1 MKDILLAILSGI
13 RKPIDGKLRNRFSV
27 FLVCLAMSTLMW
39 GLIKLTREYE
49 APLKYVVIPEDIP
62 EGKILV
68 SSADSV
74 ITLNLNAKGLDLYSR
89 KLFGRENVIRLSLE
103 KMRLVRDG
111 DRFYGIL
118 RTSRLLK
125 VISNQLPLGAKLIS
139 AEPDTLHFEF
149 RRSHRKRVPVQ
160 TNVSLEFS
168 RQYQLYDSV
177 GIRPDSVWVSGLQ
190 EIIDTIRF
198 INTEKK
204 IISKLNSNFTTRLAL
219 KIPETLPAVHL
230 SADSVLI
237 TINVEKFTEAD
248 LEVPV
253 SLVSD
258 GKAVKY
264 RTFPDKVKLTCRV
277 AMRDYKRL
285 DPSFFFV
292 GVDFAAAISSGNNRV
307 PVELTR
313 KPSFVKIVKIE
324 PEKVEF
330 LLLK

>member
-1 MKDILLAILSGI
+1 VKDILLAILSGI
-13 RKPIDGKLRNRFSV
+13 KKPIDGKLRNRFSV

-49 APLKYVVIPEDIP
+49 APLKYSIVPEDIP

-68 SSADSV
+68 SNADSV
-74 ITLNLNAKGLDLYSR
+74 ITLMLNAKGLDLYSR
-89 KLFGRENVIRLSLE
+89 KLFGRENVIRLSLA
-103 KMRLVRDG
+103 KMRMVRDG
-111 DRFYGIL
+111 DRYTGIL

-125 VISNQLPLGAKLIS
+125 VISAQLPLGAKLIGV
-139 AEPDTLHFEF
+139 EPDTLHFEF
-149 RRSHRKRVPVQ
+149 RKSYRKRIPVH
-160 TNVSLEFS
+160 TNISLDFS

-177 GIRPDSVWVSGLQ
+177 RIRPDSVWVSGLQ

-204 IISKLNSNFTTRLAL
+204 IITNLTSNFTTRLSL
-219 KIPETLPAVHL
+219 ENPETRPAVYL
-230 SADSVLI
+230 SSDSVLV
-237 TINVEKFTEAD
+237 TMNVEKFTEAD

-253 SLVSD
+253 NLFSD
-258 GKAVKY
+258 GEAVKF

-285 DPSFFFV
+285 DPSFFTV
-292 GVDFAAAISSGNNRV
+292 IVDYAKALKSGNNRV

-313 KPSFVKIVKIE
+313 KPSYVKIVSIE

-330 LLLK
+330 LILK